1 MRVIRTFISFL
12 LSILIAIFPALGEII
27 NKKDIMEQ
35 LEVIS
40 VIDTVDFNIT
50 LKDSNGNTVYDSQFS
65 DQTTPTPPE
74 TVIPASY
81 DAREHGLITSV
92 KNQASTGACWS
103 FAAISAA
110 ETSAVKK
117 GFADI
122 NSVDYSE
129 AHLTWFGLQSLSD
142 NTADP
147 TYGDGI
153 FCPSPFTDGGNWMRS
168 VFALARW
175 SGTETEENA
184 PFNGFPDLMGNY
196 GEEARYSSVAH
207 LQNSEYISPDDET
220 GIKQSIIDNGS
231 ITVSFYY
238 NITFLNPTVNGAAY
252 YQNSVDYTNHTAVI
266 VGWDDNYSKDN
277 FKRTPERDGA
287 WLVKNSWGEHWG
299 NDGYCWISYCAP
311 SLSAFVSY
319 DMESADNYDNIYQ
332 YDGFGY
338 KGWAYITGE
347 TTMSMANV
355 FTSDSLEALK
365 AVSFHTVQN
374 DVDYTVKIYTDLK
387 DGSNPTE
394 GRLRAEKSGHLDH
407 RGYYTI
413 PLDEAV
419 TIKSGTHYSVVV
431 TLTVPEGYNAC
442 IPLEYPEGFDGAHER
457 SYYGE
462 EGQSY
467 FTVGEDY
474 TQWQDTVAEGYNNVC
489 VKAFTDEMKLALK
502 GNSTFRVS
510 LGYLT
515 GVYLNMNTDYIIN
528 QFHNENAV
536 YENGFV
542 KLFDSLG
549 NLIDSL
555 EFSFYADIDD
565 DGEVNKDDYELLS
578 LILKAEVYCDD
589 KDVAAG
595 DLDYDGR
602 LTTADLKLL
611 NEYIKKL
618 SGGKK

>member
-1 MRVIRTFISFL
+1 MIRTIISFL

-27 NKKDIMEQ
+27 NQDDIMEK

-40 VIDTVDFNIT
+40 IVDTVDFNIT
-50 LKDSNGNTVYDSQFS
+50 LKDRDGNTVYDSQFS
-65 DQTTPTPPE
+65 DQTTPTVPE
-74 TVIPASY
+74 TNIPESY

-117 GFADI
+117 GFADVDT
-122 NSVDYSE
+122 VDYSE
-129 AHLTWFGLQSLSD
+129 AHLTWFGLQSLTD

-175 SGTETEENA
+175 SGAETEENA

-196 GEEARYSSVAH
+196 GEEARYNSVAH

-220 GIKQSIIDNGS
+220 GIKQSIINNGS

-287 WLVKNSWGEHWG
+287 WLVKNSWGEHWS
-299 NDGYCWISYCAP
+299 NDGYCWISYCDP

-355 FTSDSLEALK
+355 FTADSLESLR

-374 DVDYTVKIYTDLK
+374 DVDYTVKIYTGLQDGDLPT
-387 DGSNPTE
+387 DGK
-394 GRLRAEKSGHLDH
+394 LRAEKTGHLNH

-419 TIKSGTHYSVVV
+419 TINGGSRYSVVV

-442 IPLEYPEGFDGAHER
+442 IPLEYPEGFDGAHDR
-457 SYYGE
+457 SYHGE

-467 FTVGEDY
+467 FTIAEDY
-474 TQWQDTVAEGYNNVC
+474 TEWTDTVGEGYNNVC
-489 VKAFTDEMKLALK
+489 IKAFTDEMNLALK

-515 GVYLNMNTDYIIN
+515 GVYLNMSTDYIID
-528 QFHNENAV
+528 QFYNEDAV

-542 KLFDSLG
+542 RLYDHIG

-555 EFSFYADIDD
+555 EISFYADIDD
-565 DGEVNKDDYELLS
+565 NGEVNKDDYELLS
-578 LILKAEVYCDD
+578 LIINAQVNYND
-589 KDVAAG
+589 KEAAAS
-595 DLDYDGR
+595 DLNYDGR

-611 NEYIKKL
+611 AEYIT
-618 SGGKK
+618 GGNL